1 MNFRFFLINIFFI
14 TSILNSQVIYRDTT
28 NRYAIKLSKSDD
40 LYNLPVYSKNKM
52 IFQKTYSYPKLFFY
66 YLDDNEYDEL
76 ILLDRRVPLKIKRI
90 NYIHQISYM
99 FLHSSPNLNFVILCN

>member
-40 LYNLPVYSKNKM
+40 LYNLSVYSKNKM
-52 IFQKTYSYPKLFFY
+52 IFQKIYSYPKLFFY
-66 YLDDNEYDEL
+66 YLDDNEYDKL
-76 ILLDRRVPLKIKRI
+76 ILLDRRVPLNNQTNKLDTSNKL
-90 NYIHQISYM
+90 YVFTFEPKFEFCDS
-99 FLHSSPNLNFVILCN
+99 L